1 MVMETNIQTRSVN
14 KKKNAPKHEV
24 HALEQVSA
32 LGENAAEKKLLRTPR
47 TRKYMEMLQEVDE
60 LSDNDKK
67 IMETV
72 QSLPVNNKLL
82 GILSTC
88 NIEGCIIHAI
98 DKWGN
103 ILQHF
108 RDISEMSPD
117 LKQGYEVFLQYPDC
131 ASVEVYTYS
140 FCVIYGDG
148 TVKFIER
155 PQD

>member
-1 MVMETNIQTRSVN
+1 MVMETKIQARSVN
-14 KKKNAPKHEV
+14 KTKDAPKHEV
-24 HALEQVSA
+24 HALQQNSA
-32 LGENAAEKKLLRTPR
+32 SGENAAEKKLLRTPR
-47 TRKYMEMLQEVDE
+47 TRKYVKMMQEVDK
-60 LSDNDKK
+60 LSDNDKE
-67 IMETV
+67 IIETV

-82 GILSTC
+82 GILSAC

-108 RDISEMSPD
+108 RDIAEMPPD
-117 LKQGYEVFLQYPDC
+117 LQQGYEVFLQYPDC
-131 ASVEVYTYS
+131 TSVEVYTYS

-148 TVKFIER
+148 TVKFIDR